1 MNPEEIRQKL
11 HAIPFISFRVYTSD
25 GKHLDVI
32 NPEMAMLTRMAVL
45 IARPV
50 DDPTC
55 EIPAHYVRSHIA
67 HYADRAVDRRLIC

>member
-1 MNPEEIRQKL
+1 
-11 HAIPFISFRVYTSD
+11 
-25 GKHLDVI
+25 
-32 NPEMAMLTRMAVL
+32 MLTRMAVL